1 MDKKAITL
9 LRKAGR
15 NTLTS
20 DQLDILRRSG
30 ILWEPADMEHH
41 TLVQEIR
48 SLAGRIS
55 LEKAVNGFLY
65 SISTGDCRYRTAL
78 SSLLWARA
86 LPEHECEKKHSSWNS
101 DYFCRVCG
109 GAFSSE
115 DDRTRLNMLEHSK
128 YRLLP
133 ESKYMDVS
141 CAGYVLNDLHAFL
154 ELPEVT
160 YCDEDFRILNRL
172 LGLAKEISPTN
183 KVNALLG
190 LITAEKSL
198 DLTRSNAY
206 SILGVLSACGVFDTL
221 EYQSYASGFTNWDD
235 LQFVYEPDMYY
246 PLNLWR
252 GKDGINY
259 GAFAP
264 VFGAEIAQR
273 LTPQTAISGTAEREP
288 QKKTASDLAAEEFF
302 KGFEMP
308 VQLDDRTRYY
318 YGLSPMDPA
327 WDKVVITS
335 LRHLHPRYTELYFEG
350 DTIRKMVHVDLTAQR
365 ELIDFQEID
374 MDARTNGRRM
384 LLPKTAKGRPQTLT
398 PSHLMVPTYMQAN
411 FSLVSCGRMQPYAF
425 NCSNDQQLPLPYADL
440 KDVSEFAEYT
450 EQYIASCPEE
460 YHRVLENYR
469 NQKRVT
475 VRFTGGDIFR
485 VQLTPTLYT
494 YCLVLG
500 ALRGILRWK
509 VLPEE
514 HPFHHAMT
522 QPIIFRQYALIT
534 ENGNMTAEELRQ
546 YPLLE
551 AKYAQDNEI
560 IWGTYPITD
569 HKALEEADVDFGF
582 WISDRLQS
590 VAWGLTYHRF
600 DEDPCGIFAQ
610 KQTAPA
616 FLCVNGLTGAQ
627 YMTCSVGVSIRAG
640 LETGGF
646 RAGALPCPAPRNAD
660 TMHRLTE
667 HFGFSPETAADEFA
681 ELFGGITRKRFI
693 ELTEQKH
700 KK

>member
-1 MDKKAITL
+1 MDKKAVTL
-9 LRKAGR
+9 LRKAGQ
-15 NTLTS
+15 NTLTG

-30 ILWEPADMEHH
+30 MLWEPADMEHH
-41 TLVQEIR
+41 TLVQKIH
-48 SLAGRIS
+48 SLASRIS

-65 SISTGDCRYRTAL
+65 SISSGDCRYRTAL

-86 LPEHECEKKHSSWNS
+86 LPEHECEKKHSSWSN

-109 GAFSSE
+109 GVFSSE

-133 ESKYMDVS
+133 ESKYMDVN

-160 YCDEDFRILNRL
+160 YCDEDFRILNRI

-190 LITAEKSL
+190 LITADNSL
-198 DLTRSNAY
+198 DLTRANAY
-206 SILGVLSACGVFDTL
+206 SILGVLSACGVFDTP
-221 EYQSYASGFTNWDD
+221 EYQSYTSGFTNWDD

-252 GKDGINY
+252 GKHGINY

-318 YGLSPMDPA
+318 YGLAPIEPV
-327 WDKVVITS
+327 WERVVQCKTVRGS
-335 LRHLHPRYTELYFEG
+335 YKHLVLYYEG
-350 DTIRKMVHVDLTAQR
+350 NTIKKMIETTICSNGKPYSYLESDMNANTNNRKY
-365 ELIDFQEID
+365 
-374 MDARTNGRRM
+374 
-384 LLPKTAKGRPQTLT
+384 LLPKTSRGREQTLT
-398 PSHLMVPTYMQAN
+398 PSHLQTPTYMLGHLHVFAN
-411 FSLVSCGRMQPYAF
+411 QIFSF
-425 NCSNDQQLPLPYADL
+425 NCSNDQQLPLPPADYE
-440 KDVSEFAEYT
+440 DFDGFSAYT
-450 EQYIASCPEE
+450 ERYIASCTEE
-460 YHRVLENYR
+460 YHEVLR
-469 NQKRVT
+469 NFRTNKRNT
-475 VRFTGGDIFR
+475 IRFTAGDIFR

-500 ALRGILRWK
+500 ALRDILRWK
-509 VLPEE
+509 ILPEE

-534 ENGNMTAEELRQ
+534 ENGNMTTEELQQ

-569 HKALEEADVDFGF
+569 HKPLGEADVDFGF

-600 DEDPCGIFAQ
+600 DEDPCGIFGQ
-610 KQTAPA
+610 KQTVPA

-646 RAGALPCPAPRNAD
+646 HAGVLPCPAPRNAD
-660 TMHRLTE
+660 TMHRLAE

-681 ELFGGITRKRFI
+681 ELFGGVTRKRFI
-693 ELTEQKH
+693 ELTELHRRK
-700 KK
+700 